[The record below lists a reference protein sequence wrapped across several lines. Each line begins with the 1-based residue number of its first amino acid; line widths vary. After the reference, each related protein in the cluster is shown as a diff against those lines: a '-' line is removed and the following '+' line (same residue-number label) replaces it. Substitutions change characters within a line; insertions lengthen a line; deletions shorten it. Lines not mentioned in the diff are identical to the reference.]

1 MDPMP
6 ISVLMS
12 RKATL
17 RHVHSAEPDAPVV
30 EPRARRERRPRA
42 VRTRGAL
49 AAMLRRAAEAIT
61 PPPVCGDGRREVGH
75 AA

>member
-17 RHVHSAEPDAPVV
+17 RHVHSAEPGAPVV
-30 EPRARRERRPRA
+30 EPRPRRERRPHA

-49 AAMLRRAAEAIT
+49 AAVLHRAAEAIT
-61 PPPVCGDGRREVGH
+61 PSVVRDPGREVGH